1 MPRQELLRVLVEVTP
16 PDSTDAGTPPR
27 LLGSLRVNVSL
38 REWVRPQS
46 ERRSISPVIVN
57 NSLARIDASELGRRL
72 ASRPSR
78 GGHSLACAL
87 LERLGEGGHGLLKAL
102 CPALPLTQ
110 VQTGAVAGVV
120 VLITAAVGYTWSGI
134 FGLIAGVVLGTVL
147 VGVLRG
153 LLALLINIRD
163 LLAESLTKRG

>member
-1 MPRQELLRVLVEVTP
+1 MFGLTETSTRRRAVVLGGPIAV
-16 PDSTDAGTPPR
+16 SAGVIR
-27 LLGSLRVNVSL
+27 ARESL
-38 REWVRPQS
+38 P
-46 ERRSISPVIVN
+46 ISPVIVN

-78 GGHSLACAL
+78 GGHPLACAL

-110 VQTGAVAGVV
+110 VQKSAVAGVV
-120 VLITAAVGYTWSGI
+120 VLITAAVGYTWSWI